1 MANAVSVAPSV
12 NPVVAF
18 VSNAYANFQE
28 ARARRSMYYTTL
40 RELQALTNRDL
51 ADLGLSRSSIKSIA
65 YEHAYGK

>member
-12 NPVVAF
+12 NPVVAY
-18 VSNAYANFQE
+18 VANAYANFQE
-28 ARARRSMYYTTL
+28 VRARRSVYYTTL

-51 ADLGLSRSSIKSIA
+51 ADLGLCRSNIKSIA